1 MIMIIVIETIMV
13 MVIIIIII
21 IIIIATIVQA
31 LTIMYMKHANFLGHV
46 KLQLFCGYNL
56 RYLPEDVCSAQ
67 NGCYL

>member
-1 MIMIIVIETIMV
+1 MIIVIETIMV
-13 MVIIIIII
+13 MVIII